1 VGIVQLS
8 AKERV
13 DMASYNGPATIVSP
27 CGEIEVTVDLQSRT
41 DPDGGLTW
49 RGHVDRCDRNH
60 LLRAIHAMSAYGLVM
75 RLPDGREGNFLPSAE
90 STWSR
95 SSLCVSGFMRG

>member
-8 AKERV
+8 AEERV

-27 CGEIEVTVDLQSRT
+27 CGEIEMTVDLQSST
-41 DPDGGLTW
+41 DPDGSLIW
-49 RGHVDRCDRNH
+49 RGHVDSCDRDH
-60 LLRAIHAMSAYGLVM
+60 LLRAIHGMSAYGLVF